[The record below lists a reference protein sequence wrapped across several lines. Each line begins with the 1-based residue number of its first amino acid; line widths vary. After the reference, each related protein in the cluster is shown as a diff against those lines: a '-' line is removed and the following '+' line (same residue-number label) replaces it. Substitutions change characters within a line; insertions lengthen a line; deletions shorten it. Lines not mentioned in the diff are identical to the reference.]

1 VVAVRSARHPVIP
14 MHSFRCTRCGAGS
27 YSAAS
32 LERLSAG
39 NRCSHCGGELESTA
53 SPRLFGAR
61 RRGPPQPV
69 AEAQLGD
76 LRRPA

>member
-1 VVAVRSARHPVIP
+1 
-14 MHSFRCTRCGAGS
+14 MHTFRCNRCGADS

-39 NRCSHCGGELESTA
+39 DRCSHCGGELESMTR
-53 SPRLFGAR
+53 PRLFGTTRAR
-61 RRGPPQPV
+61 RPQALHEGHPD
-69 AEAQLGD
+69 A

>member
-1 VVAVRSARHPVIP
+1 
-14 MHSFRCTRCGAGS
+14 MHSFRCTRCGADS

-39 NRCSHCGGELESTA
+39 DRCSHCGGELESTA
-53 SPRLFGAR
+53 RPRLFGAPRPR
-61 RRGPPQPV
+61 RPEPL
-69 AEAQLGD
+69 AEGHGGD